1 MITYQEFKDIFV
13 EKLKNYFPQDGVE
26 REIRVQRR
34 HKVNRDLD
42 SICVTSAVTQKGI
55 QCIPV
60 LYLEDLY
67 MIYYSGTRIEQV
79 LEYAAD
85 RLLNYKTPESLTTVQ
100 EKLKNWRDNV
110 SAILINR
117 ERNEELLK
125 NVPYTSFLD
134 LAAIYKITG
143 ESDDRNIHHSMIVTK
158 DMLDAFNISVEEL
171 HDIALRN
178 TEVKESIVLKTPIP
192 GDKSALIYMLSF
204 ETGVNGATVLLLK
217 KALQM
222 AREMYDGNYYILPS
236 SVHEVFVV
244 KECKAQIASWKECV
258 QSANENLVAPE
269 DFLSNSIYW
278 YNSETE
284 ELEIVEE

>member
-42 SICVTSAVTQKGI
+42 SICVTSEVTRKGI

-117 ERNEELLK
+117 ERNEELLT
-125 NVPYTSFLD
+125 NVPYTPFLD

-178 TEVKESIVLKTPIP
+178 TESKESIVLKTPIP
-192 GDKSALIYMLSF
+192 GDKSSTIYMLSF

-217 KALQM
+217 KVLQM

-244 KECKAQIASWKECV
+244 KECKEQIASWKECV

-269 DFLSNSIYW
+269 DFLSNSIYR
-278 YNSETE
+278 YNSENE